1 MTASSRSRPRP
12 VQKARKAL
20 RATSRSRYVESFRFL
35 LQDLY
40 NEFEEAAMHLK
51 QLYDNAVPQTQE
63 MEPMEENHQSLVANE
78 DQETGRHDEEEQ
90 GM

>member
-1 MTASSRSRPRP
+1 
-12 VQKARKAL
+12 
-20 RATSRSRYVESFRFL
+20 
-35 LQDLY
+35 
-40 NEFEEAAMHLK
+40 MHLK

-78 DQETGRHDEEEQ
+78 DQETGRHAEEEQ